1 MHTQQNAVL
10 PAPTSLLHCNLA
22 LFFHVLQCSNTV
34 HIRTAKCIPLQPDN
48 TRSIASSTWIVG
60 TCKRAACAQAV
71 PSPPAISA
79 YPRFRPSF
87 ILGAEHVQALCD
99 TARVSRPVDEQL
111 VFPNLGPQHWLCSM
125 KRQHSIASV
134 RSACARSHAN
144 EPAETREAALSS
156 KSRVPDS
163 GEDPTACPPAESWV
177 LLWVLNRVDLTGR
190 VLEAFPLSSLCPG
203 TGLQSCTIIE

>member
-1 MHTQQNAVL
+1 MLVSAAGGVLHTQQNAVL

-87 ILGAEHVQALCD
+87 ILGAEHVQAFCD
-99 TARVSRPVDEQL
+99 RARVSRPVDEHTQTNRL
-111 VFPNLGPQHWLCSM
+111 KQGMRHCPAKAEFLISVKIQQPVP
-125 KRQHSIASV
+125 RQSRGCFSEFSIA
-134 RSACARSHAN
+134 
-144 EPAETREAALSS
+144 
-156 KSRVPDS
+156 
-163 GEDPTACPPAESWV
+163 
-177 LLWVLNRVDLTGR
+177 
-190 VLEAFPLSSLCPG
+190 
-203 TGLQSCTIIE
+203 